1 MAGTL
6 LVSLAINKKAGAI
19 PAFLTPG
26 IRQKQK
32 AGKEVSL
39 PAFLT

>member
-1 MAGTL
+1 
-6 LVSLAINKKAGAI
+6 VSLGINKKAGAI

-32 AGKEVSL
+32 AGEEVPP
-39 PAFLT
+39 PAFSTKDLVP